1 MIWGLSLYLIT
12 LLMTDELVDEILAPG
27 DKKEIAYPEKL
38 RLKLLRE
45 LRRIRNRYVT
55 SNEYLILLKNIE

>member
-1 MIWGLSLYLIT
+1 
-12 LLMTDELVDEILAPG
+12 MTDELVDEILAPS